1 MNIVVAGAGAGK
13 TTSMAEVVLQRLEE
27 INKEKIVYVVTY
39 TNAARDRIR
48 EKVIEKNGSIPKQL
62 HIETYHSFLIQ
73 EFIFPFHHLLYETQY
88 LKASLI
94 KLPTE
99 PAYRTSKLKELSTN
113 QEVHVEKVTE
123 VAKWIIHGK
132 SADRKKVKVKRMRI
146 LSIVSNYLDSI
157 FIDEAQDMDTHLK
170 QIINTLYTNEFNLVL
185 VGDPKQDLRG
195 RNAFNELIAEYPDKV
210 QYKEENHRCP
220 PIHVELANRFIPSEQ
235 CQVAQKDSVG
245 HLGFVFEKDLIIDEY
260 IQNESWDYVY
270 IFKKNERYITNQN
283 DLLKGEGN
291 LSYELKC
298 IIRKLGIK
306 EDKIDLEVFRAKQWC
321 LQVLPSKTNS
331 FIINELQ
338 RVFDLKFS
346 RQEMAKLGDALK
358 LNREKEQV
366 TGIKV
371 DSIDSI
377 KGLEGERCLFV
388 LTTDLTPYLIQK
400 NKSDNKM
407 KNYLYVALTRAREEL
422 MFLITQEVEEKYS
435 REYLIEKMEEL
446 KATYVKLK

>member
-13 TTSMAEVVLQRLEE
+13 TTSMAEVVLQRLKE
-27 INKEKIVYVVTY
+27 IDKGKIVYVVTY

-48 EKVIEKNGSIPKQL
+48 EKVIEKNGSIPKL
-62 HIETYHSFLIQ
+62 LRIETYHSFLIQ

-94 KLPTE
+94 KLPDK

-113 QEVHVEKVTE
+113 QEVHVEKITE

-132 SADRKKVKVKRMRI
+132 SADRKKIKVKRMRI

-195 RNAFNELIAEYPDKV
+195 RDAFNELIAEHPDKV

-270 IFKKNERYITNQN
+270 IFKKNGRYITNKN
-283 DLLKGEGN
+283 DLLKEDGN

-298 IIRKLGIK
+298 IIRKSSIE
-306 EDKIDLEVFRAKQWC
+306 EDKINLAVFRAKQWC
-321 LQVLPSKTNS
+321 VKALPLKSNS
-331 FIINELQ
+331 YIIKEIE
-338 RVFDLKFS
+338 RVFKLKLTKKD
-346 RQEMAKLGDALK
+346 MAKLGDALK
-358 LNREKEQV
+358 LNREKEQI

-377 KGLEGERCLFV
+377 KGLEGKRCLFI
-388 LTTDLTPYLIQK
+388 LTTDLTPYLLQE
-400 NKSDNKM
+400 NTLDNKM
-407 KNYLYVALTRAREEL
+407 KNYLYVALTRAKEEL
-422 MFLITQEVEEKYS
+422 IFLITQEVEAKYS
-435 REYLIEKMEEL
+435 REFLI
-446 KATYVKLK
+446 VKLKELGISFI